1 MRHGDRPPG
10 RVDADRPRLQVP
22 HALSEALPLTE
33 AGAAL
38 PPSLADWT
46 AERIDAECEAAYD
59 SYFADVRRR
68 HIAYF
73 AERPE
78 RRSDRHPFAATSRE
92 SALPEGWE
100 YLTNVL
106 PPQAWHRHHLS
117 GASSQMLTLALL
129 VAAIRADPSLQW
141 IGARQFQRPLAL
153 FEVEL
158 APHVLNE
165 RPRQTSIDCL
175 VLNHHEVV
183 AVEAKFT
190 ERGLGKCSCELRHGG
205 LCSKGVLERCY
216 WSVASRDMV
225 LERARSSCSLSLAY
239 QAVRNVAAAQAIA
252 GKRRRSSF
260 LLLYDV
266 RNPYFAGAQAWPGW
280 IKMLSQLMTVSRT
293 AFVSLSW
300 QELLARL
307 EFDAS
312 ARSWAR
318 EKHGLFSGAA

>member
-1 MRHGDRPPG
+1 
-10 RVDADRPRLQVP
+10 V
-22 HALSEALPLTE
+22 TE

-38 PPSLADWT
+38 PASVTNWT
-46 AERIDAECEAAYD
+46 AERIDAECGTTYD

-78 RRSDRHPFAATSRE
+78 RRSDRYPFAARSRE
-92 SALPEGWE
+92 AALPAGWE
-100 YLTNVL
+100 HLANAL

-129 VAAIRADPSLQW
+129 VAATRVDPSLEW
-141 IGARQFQRPLAL
+141 MGARPFQRPLPL

-158 APHVLNE
+158 APQVLNE
-165 RPRQTSIDCL
+165 RPRQTSIDWL
-175 VLNHHEVV
+175 VLDHDEVV

-190 ERGLGKCSCELRHGG
+190 ERGLGQCSCELRAGG
-205 LCSKGVLERCY
+205 VCSGRVLERPY
-216 WSVASRDMV
+216 WSVASREMG
-225 LERARSSCSLSLAY
+225 LERARGCCRLSLAY

-252 GKRRRSSF
+252 GERRRSSF

-280 IKMLSQLMTVSRT
+280 VKMLSQLMTVSST
-293 AFVSLSW
+293 AFFSLSW
-300 QELLARL
+300 QELLARVG
-307 EFDAS
+307 FDAS
-312 ARSWAR
+312 VRSWAR
-318 EKHGLFSGAA
+318 EKHGLSSGAA